1 MRVAEAAAQT
11 ATDDAESKIA
21 LAKVA
26 ADEARAEAKQKDEQ
40 ERKRLQLQGEKALLK
55 RRQDMEAQ
63 NAAVLQATMEE
74 AEAAADIRVGGERRL
89 REAAEHRA
97 ALAGDFCA

>member
-1 MRVAEAAAQT
+1 MGGGVIGEREM
-11 ATDDAESKIA
+11 
-21 LAKVA
+21 

-40 ERKRLQLQGEKALLK
+40 ERKRLQLQGEKALLE

-97 ALAGDFCA
+97 ALAGDFCQHSI